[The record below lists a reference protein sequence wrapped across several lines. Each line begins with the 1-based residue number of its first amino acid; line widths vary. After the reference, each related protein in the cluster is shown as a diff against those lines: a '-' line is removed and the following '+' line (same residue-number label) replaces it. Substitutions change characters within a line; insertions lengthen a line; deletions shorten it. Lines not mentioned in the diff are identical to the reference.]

1 MINKEV
7 DIKYYDINYLSNIN
21 VLYIFLFNFIIV
33 TIWFVFAHLG
43 ISIFFVFKFVI
54 GMVMAGKEFYGGAR
68 IYFLSSLSHGVCELL
83 IVFLI
88 FSYSIDFLIALID
101 LYKTGDKTQV
111 VSVIKKFFK
120 EKFFIILLLLIIS
133 SILEVYVSN
142 RIITFLFGG

>member
-1 MINKEV
+1 
-7 DIKYYDINYLSNIN
+7 
-21 VLYIFLFNFIIV
+21 
-33 TIWFVFAHLG
+33 
-43 ISIFFVFKFVI
+43 
-54 GMVMAGKEFYGGAR
+54 MAGKEFYGGAR